1 MKLKSKINKIP
12 ETVNPTLQW
21 DAPTAGGKIR
31 EYWHI
36 LGPGLTTG
44 AADDDPSG
52 IATYSQ
58 AGSAYGY
65 QFTWTALFT
74 FPFMVVVQEM
84 CARIGIVTGR
94 GLAGV
99 IARHYSKKILL
110 VLALLL
116 FAANTFNIAANLGVM
131 AKAVQLLVPE
141 ASFALMVV
149 LFAFISLYLEI
160 FISYRVYAR
169 FLKWAAL
176 VLLSYVAAAFLADID
191 WSAAIS
197 SLLVPSLRF
206 DKEGFLILTA
216 ILGTTIS
223 PYLFFW
229 QTSQEVEEQILSGKT
244 SIKQRQEI
252 TTPAEI
258 QHMRADVTFG
268 MLLSNVVMFFIIV
281 LCAGTLYANGITQIT
296 DASDAA
302 LALKPLAGEFAFFLF
317 GLGIIGTGML
327 AIPILAGSSSY
338 ALSESFGW
346 REGLYRKF
354 KQAHAFYG
362 VIIVSL
368 VLGLAL
374 NFFHFDVIK
383 MLIYSAVLNGLIA
396 PLVLVMIVLISSN
409 GKIMKEWKNHPAA
422 ATAGWLV
429 TILMGLVA
437 AATIGFLIWK

>member
-1 MKLKSKINKIP
+1 
-12 ETVNPTLQW
+12 
-21 DAPTAGGKIR
+21 
-31 EYWHI
+31 

-58 AGSAYGY
+58 AGAAHGY
-65 QFTWTALFT
+65 QFAWTALFT
-74 FPFMVVVQEM
+74 FPFMVMVQEM

-99 IARHYSKKILL
+99 IGRYYSKKILL
-110 VLALLL
+110 ILALLL

-131 AKAVQLLVPE
+131 AKAVQLLAPQ
-141 ASFALMVV
+141 AGFALLVV

-191 WSAAIS
+191 WTAAVK
-197 SLLVPSLRF
+197 SLVVPSLRF

-229 QTSQEVEEQILSGKT
+229 QTSQEVEEQILEGKI
-244 SIKQRQEI
+244 SIQQRQEI
-252 TTPAEI
+252 TTPAQI

-268 MLLSNVVMFFIIV
+268 MLLSNIVMFFIIV
-281 LCAGTLYANGITQIT
+281 LGAGTLHAQGITQIR

-302 LALKPLAGEFAFFLF
+302 LALKPLAGEFAFVLF
-317 GLGIIGTGML
+317 SLGIIGTGML

-338 ALSESFGW
+338 ALAESFGW

-354 KQAHAFYG
+354 RQAHAFYG
-362 VIIVSL
+362 VVIASML
-368 VLGLAL
+368 LGLAM
-374 NFFHFDVIK
+374 NFFNFDVIR

-409 GKIMKEWKNHPAA
+409 GKIMKEWKNHPV
-422 ATAGWLV
+422 ATFFGWLLTV
-429 TILMGLVA
+429 VMGLVG
-437 AATIGFLIWK
+437 AATIWFQIRG

>member
-229 QTSQEVEEQILSGKT
+229 QTSQEVEEQILEGKI
-244 SIKQRQEI
+244 SIQQRQEI
-252 TTPAEI
+252 TTPAQI

-268 MLLSNVVMFFIIV
+268 MLLSNIVMFFIIV
-281 LCAGTLYANGITQIT
+281 LGAGTLHAQGITQIR

-302 LALKPLAGEFAFFLF
+302 LALKPLAGEFAFVLF
-317 GLGIIGTGML
+317 SLGIIGTGML

-338 ALSESFGW
+338 ALAESFGW
-346 REGLYRKF
+346 REGLY
-354 KQAHAFYG
+354 
-362 VIIVSL
+362 L
-368 VLGLAL
+368 
-374 NFFHFDVIK
+374 
-383 MLIYSAVLNGLIA
+383 
-396 PLVLVMIVLISSN
+396 
-409 GKIMKEWKNHPAA
+409 
-422 ATAGWLV
+422 
-429 TILMGLVA
+429 
-437 AATIGFLIWK
+437 